1 VVGGSNESLHCPDE
15 ESDPILR
22 KGIPL
27 QISFQKV
34 EVFIGNS
41 VELILEIKNLQS
53 ISIQFFCHQSLLY
66 KIIVNQLQCAATEMA
81 HLGRMDQMGRLLKNK
96 AKWTEPLPVESDKK
110 EDT

>member
-1 VVGGSNESLHCPDE
+1 VL
-15 ESDPILR
+15 
-22 KGIPL
+22 
-27 QISFQKV
+27 
-34 EVFIGNS
+34 IGNS

-110 EDT
+110 KGHLDAKTKWPLPNQVMDISVTHFSDISP